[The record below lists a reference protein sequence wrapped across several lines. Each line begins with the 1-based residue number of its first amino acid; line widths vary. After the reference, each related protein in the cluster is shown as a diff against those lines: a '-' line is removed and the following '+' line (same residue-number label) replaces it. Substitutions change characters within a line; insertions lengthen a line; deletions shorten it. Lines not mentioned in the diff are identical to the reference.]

1 MSGEQPSGSAM
12 SGEQPSGSA
21 MSSEAFSG
29 SAMSSEQPPGSA
41 MSSEQ
46 PPGSAM
52 SREQP
57 SGSAMSSEQP
67 SGSAMSSEQPS
78 GSAMSDLESASP
90 LSPFEEISD
99 EEALQ
104 IAAQPQLPPAS
115 VTLRDY
121 VDQSETLSKLVL
133 LGVDLSKVEQR
144 PNVGNMLLRLDFETD
159 IKERL
164 FFLKEVG
171 VEESHLGYFIT
182 KNPFILTESME
193 NLQDR
198 VSYLKSKKFSPT
210 AVARMVSKA
219 PYLLNFSVERLDN
232 RLGFFQKEL
241 GLNVQKTMDLVTCL
255 PRLLTGSLE
264 PVKENLKV
272 CQIELGFKEN
282 EVRHI
287 VTRIPKLLT
296 ASKKKLTGI
305 FDYLHN
311 TMGIPHNLIVKF
323 PQVCQ
328 IELGFK
334 ENEVRHIVT
343 RIPKLLTASKKKLTG
358 IFDYLHNT
366 MGIPHNL
373 IVKFPQ
379 ALNAKLLRIK
389 ERHLFLKHLGRA
401 QYGPA
406 EPNYISLDRLVS
418 LPDEVF
424 CAEIALASLN
434 DFEMFQKTL

>member
-1 MSGEQPSGSAM
+1 MASFGRQFYRQSSLLQVSSLVASLHTPRIQHAVQPLVPVYSLLASRSSHKHSWVIPERCRWKTRRFSSTGSAV
-12 SGEQPSGSA
+12 QPQDKNNQDVLKNSLLPYEGQNQQEVAVVGSA
-21 MSSEAFSG
+21 VTDS
-29 SAMSSEQPPGSA
+29 QLV
-41 MSSEQ
+41 
-46 PPGSAM
+46 
-52 SREQP
+52 
-57 SGSAMSSEQP
+57 
-67 SGSAMSSEQPS
+67 
-78 GSAMSDLESASP
+78 DLESASP

-104 IAAQPQLPPAS
+104 IAVQPQLPPAS

-133 LGVDLSKVEQR
+133 LGVDLSKLEQR

-171 VEESHLGYFIT
+171 VEESHLGHFIT

-198 VSYLKSKKFSPT
+198 VSYLKSKKFSST

-241 GLNVQKTMDLVTCL
+241 GLNVQKTMDLVTRL

-272 CQIELGFKEN
+272 CQIELGFQKN
-282 EVRHI
+282 EV
-287 VTRIPKLLT
+287 
-296 ASKKKLTGI
+296 
-305 FDYLHN
+305 
-311 TMGIPHNLIVKF
+311 
-323 PQVCQ
+323 Q
-328 IELGFK
+328 
-334 ENEVRHIVT
+334 HIVT

-401 QYGPA
+401 QYDPA

-424 CAEIALASLN
+424 CTEIALASLN

>member
-1 MSGEQPSGSAM
+1 MASFGYQFYRQCSLLRVSSLVASLHTLRIQHAVQPLVPVYSLPASSSSHKHSWVIPERCRWKTCRFSSTGSAV
-12 SGEQPSGSA
+12 QPQDKNNQDGLQNSLLPYEGQNQQKATVLGSA
-21 MSSEAFSG
+21 VTDS
-29 SAMSSEQPPGSA
+29 QLV
-41 MSSEQ
+41 
-46 PPGSAM
+46 
-52 SREQP
+52 
-57 SGSAMSSEQP
+57 
-67 SGSAMSSEQPS
+67 
-78 GSAMSDLESASP
+78 DLESASP

-133 LGVDLSKVEQR
+133 LGVDLSKLEQR

-159 IKERL
+159 IKEKL
-164 FFLKEVG
+164 FFLKKVG
-171 VEESHLGYFIT
+171 VEESHLGHFIT
-182 KNPFILTESME
+182 KNPFILRESME

-198 VSYLKSKKFSPT
+198 VSYLESKKFSST

-241 GLNVQKTMDLVTCL
+241 GLNVQKTMDLVTRL

-272 CQIELGFKEN
+272 CQ
-282 EVRHI
+282 
-287 VTRIPKLLT
+287 T
-296 ASKKKLTGI
+296 
-305 FDYLHN
+305 
-311 TMGIPHNLIVKF
+311 
-323 PQVCQ
+323 
-328 IELGFK
+328 ELGFK

-401 QYGPA
+401 QYDPA

-424 CAEIALASLN
+424 CTEIALASLN